1 MANTHSKTKDWRIW
15 WQLFWRKKHIFF
27 ASLFLA
33 IALGL
38 FYSFITPPE
47 YESVATIMYS
57 DFDVLINSSMRVPG
71 VPQREDIES
80 FRRRITSTDFM
91 LNLVDSLG
99 IGSDPKLIAQIQKL
113 HFEHPDVKKQELA
126 RQVYIEHL
134 QKRITTRM
142 KAYNLVEIRATGR
155 TSDAAFRLATL
166 LTHLAMAESRES
178 QIRSVNIASSFS
190 YQQLEIYKK
199 KLAEAEDALNSFNN
213 ASVKDMIVDDK
224 LDDEKLQELHAYKM
238 SSEFDLQSKLEQI
251 QQLRAQELKGAGLGY
266 KQETE
271 AALRDL
277 KSRLLQ
283 RTGDLCQLLKRFNW
297 RDIEV
302 IQINEEIAN
311 LKNKANDRI
320 RAAISLYYA
329 GAFPAAQEAA
339 VKMESL
345 QLDVDLLRHAITTVS
360 AILQGHNERLRQEPS
375 REATKSRLER
385 EVAVNQQIYDL
396 LLEQVRGAQIRES
409 AQLRESQLKFKLI
422 SPPQAPLERVKPHR
436 RRIMMVAVYLG
447 CMLGLG
453 IILGLETIDASIKT
467 VEDATNYLGVPVLGT
482 IPRIVTR
489 SEEHKQKRT
498 RRILAIALPIL
509 AVFGVIVAFRVF
521 MQ

>member
-1 MANTHSKTKDWRIW
+1 MANSHSKIKDWRIW
-15 WQLFWRKKHIFF
+15 WQIFWRKKYILFW
-27 ASLFLA
+27 SLFLS
-33 IALGL
+33 IAFGL
-38 FYSFITPPE
+38 IYSFITPPE
-47 YESVATIMYS
+47 YESLATIMYS

-80 FRRRITSTDFM
+80 FRRRITGTDFM
-91 LNLVDSLG
+91 LSLVDSLG
-99 IGSDPKLIAQIQKL
+99 IQSDPKVVAQIQKL
-113 HFEHPDVKKQELA
+113 HFEHPDVKKEELA

-134 QKRITTRM
+134 QKRISTRM
-142 KAYNLVEIRATGR
+142 KAYNLVEIRAAGR

-213 ASVKDMIVDDK
+213 ASVNDVLVGDK
-224 LDDEKLQELHAYKM
+224 LDDDKLQELQAYKM
-238 SSEFDLQSKLEQI
+238 SSEFELQAKLEQI
-251 QQLRAQELKGAGLGY
+251 QGLRARELKGAGLGY
-266 KQETE
+266 KQETVI
-271 AALRDL
+271 ALTDL
-277 KSRLLQ
+277 RSRLLQ
-283 RTGDLCQLLKRFNW
+283 RTEELCQLLKRFNW

-302 IQINEEIAN
+302 IQLNEEIAN
-311 LKNKANDRI
+311 LKNNANDRL
-320 RAAISLYYA
+320 RTAISIYYA
-329 GAFPAAQEAA
+329 GVFPAVQEAA

-345 QLDVDLLRHAITTVS
+345 QLDVDLLQHAISLVS
-360 AILQGHNERLRQEPS
+360 AIIQGHNEQLRQQPS

-422 SPPQAPLERVKPHR
+422 APPQAPLERVKPHR

-447 CMLGLG
+447 CMLGFG
-453 IILGLETIDASIKT
+453 IIIGLETIDASIKN
-467 VEDATNYLGVPVLGT
+467 VEDAVNYLGVPVLGT
-482 IPRIVTR
+482 IPRIVSR
-489 SEEHKQKRT
+489 SEEQKERRT
-498 RRILAIALPIL
+498 KRIIAVVLPIM
-509 AVFGVIVAFRVF
+509 AAFGVIIAYRLF